1 MKTLSLIIAM
11 AAALAAAG
19 CGEQTVVGRDKVIVE
34 GGLWYE
40 KDSELPFTGVVV
52 EYWSN
57 GQQRGESKIRDG
69 KVQGKV
75 TSWFENGQKKA
86 TAVFE
91 DGKLNGKWTE
101 WYENGQKKQ
110 ERTFRDDL
118 EVPDSLKYW
127 NEDGKRIR

>member
-1 MKTLSLIIAM
+1 M

-52 EYWSN
+52 EYWPN